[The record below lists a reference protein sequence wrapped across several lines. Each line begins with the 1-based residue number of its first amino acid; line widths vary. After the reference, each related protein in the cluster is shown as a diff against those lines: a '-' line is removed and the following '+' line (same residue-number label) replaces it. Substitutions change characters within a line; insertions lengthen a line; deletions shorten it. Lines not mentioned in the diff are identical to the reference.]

1 MTDFTWDFCPRCQA
15 TGTITESYLS
25 IPAGETTVRYRER
38 PCEACDGLG
47 RVKVP
52 VGYRLELVP
61 VYGMY
66 TTAST
71 TTIAAPANP
80 A

>member
-15 TGTITESYLS
+15 TGTVLDI
-25 IPAGETTVRYRER
+25 INTTGGPIGTSR

-52 VGYRLELVP
+52 VGFQLVP
-61 VYGMY
+61 KPVYTVTTEGSTNSLT
-66 TTAST
+66 TTAT
-71 TTIAAPANP
+71 G
-80 A
+80 